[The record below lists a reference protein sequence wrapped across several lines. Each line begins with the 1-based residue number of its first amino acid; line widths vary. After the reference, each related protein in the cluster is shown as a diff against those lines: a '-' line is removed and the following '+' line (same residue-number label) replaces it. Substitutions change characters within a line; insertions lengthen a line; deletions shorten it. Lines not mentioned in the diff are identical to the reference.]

1 MQKIPSQLRSNQYEI
16 LLKDNIVN
24 FSIRIVSGIQGAEES
39 NRENK
44 GLHVQISPFMTQKY
58 DPFGL
63 FFSFKN
69 MVLKMTKKSK

>member
-1 MQKIPSQLRSNQYEI
+1 MQKIPSQLRSKQYEI

-44 GLHVQISPFMTQKY
+44 GLHVQISPFMTQK
-58 DPFGL
+58 
-63 FFSFKN
+63 
-69 MVLKMTKKSK
+69 